1 MVNLS
6 IQHVQVISSPKIHS
20 QGPQSN
26 KWQMASSSHLDKR
39 WLTEKHED
47 VLEITGIT
55 GIFG

>member
-6 IQHVQVISSPKIHS
+6 IQHVQVISSYTPKVLN
-20 QGPQSN
+20 SN

-47 VLEITGIT
+47 VLEITGIS

>member
-1 MVNLS
+1 MFK
-6 IQHVQVISSPKIHS
+6 SSAPQGYTPKVLN
-20 QGPQSN
+20 SN